1 MSVARPMASIAGAS
15 MARLSVI
22 SATMSITASGA
33 RAVLPKSAIIATM
46 TNGEGSV
53 GTPGAIGSRSRQ
65 IPAPSRAPMNIPGP
79 KIPPDPPEPID
90 SEVARILANGSARMT
105 HKGRLKSVLRSKP
118 AWTQP

>member
-15 MARLSVI
+15 IARLSVI

-33 RAVLPKSAIIATM
+33 RAVLPNRAIMATM
-46 TNGEGSV
+46 TNAEGSE

-65 IPAPSRAPMNIPGP
+65 MPAPSSAADEHPGP
-79 KIPPDPPEPID
+79 KMPPDPPEPIESD
-90 SEVARILANGSARMT
+90 VARILANGSARTT
-105 HKGRLKSVLRSKP
+105 HKGRLSSVLRSKP